1 MTYRC
6 VLLCVPGDDVPVLC
20 IANTS
25 KQTQI
30 LQKSLKKYGFMLTD
44 ALQEKI
50 TKASSMKDYSFII
63 VCMHP
68 SLPNCQ
74 HWADILQ
81 VIKEIFENHPL
92 WVKTRIVSF
101 RKEGEKHSKPSEI
114 LHSHYD
120 QCHWEEFLKYLNR
133 NTFSLHQDMNKL
145 IKDLKKDGGI
155 KTQSDRFS
163 QCNSHKQESTVEL
176 VSKTANTR
184 YARWETSAC
193 QNGFGAGGVYNS
205 VSYKAIPNTERPENQ
220 NSRRHQFG
228 DEASVH
234 SPASNML
241 WGKVSCAGVPVAAQH
256 AVTIHA
262 DVHCPLLGPHAVV
275 NPGPHAVG
283 NPGPHAVGNPG
294 PHTVGNPG
302 PHAVVNPGP
311 HAVGNPGPHAVG
323 NPGPHAV
330 GNPGSHA
337 VGNPGPHAVGNPGP
351 HAVGNPGPHAVGNPG
366 SHAVG
371 NPGPHAVGNP
381 GSHAVGN
388 PGPHAVVNPGP
399 HAVVNPGPHA
409 VGNPGPHAVGN
420 PGPHAVGNLGPHAVG
435 NPGPYAVGNPGPHA
449 VGNPGLPAAVNPEPP
464 AIVNPGT
471 PDWLYNR
478 RKPEAVEHTWMPHT
492 SNTSDP

>member
-1 MTYRC
+1 MMIIMIIIKAGVDMTYRC

-20 IANTS
+20 IANPS
-25 KQTQI
+25 KQAQN

-63 VCMHP
+63 VCIHP
-68 SLPNCQ
+68 SLPNCR

-81 VIKEIFENHPL
+81 VIKEIFENRPL

-114 LHSHYD
+114 LHGRYD
-120 QCHWEEFLKYLNR
+120 QCHWEEFLKHLDR
-133 NTFSLHQDMNKL
+133 NTFSLHQDMDKL
-145 IKDLKKDGGI
+145 IKDFKKDGGI

-184 YARWETSAC
+184 YARWETNAC

-205 VSYKAIPNTERPENQ
+205 VSYKAIPNTEEHPENQ
-220 NSRRHQFG
+220 NIGRHQFG
-228 DEASVH
+228 DEAPVH
-234 SPASNML
+234 SPTSNML
-241 WGKVSCAGVPVAAQH
+241 LGKVSCAGVPVAAQH

-262 DVHCPLLGPHAVV
+262 DVHCPLLGPHAVGNTGPHAV
-275 NPGPHAVG
+275 VDPGPHAVG
-283 NPGPHAVGNPG
+283 NPGPRAVGNSG
-294 PHTVGNPG
+294 PYAVGNPG

-330 GNPGSHA
+330 GNPGPRA
-337 VGNPGPHAVGNPGP
+337 VGNSGPHAVG
-351 HAVGNPGPHAVGNPG
+351 
-366 SHAVG
+366 
-371 NPGPHAVGNP
+371 
-381 GSHAVGN
+381 
-388 PGPHAVVNPGP
+388 NPGP

-420 PGPHAVGNLGPHAVG
+420 PGPH
-435 NPGPYAVGNPGPHA
+435 AVGNPGPHA